1 MVEFN
6 FLKTTSFKLADV
18 WDCKKLLNKKTYTS
32 KYPLL
37 PFSEVL
43 KDIKIEWENIVDD
56 KKYSILGVH
65 AYGEGVYIYKE
76 ALGKELTMRKYQKTV
91 LNTLFWCKVRTV
103 HGQFGVITDDFVN
116 TYASSNM
123 QYMEIVKEKIV
134 PEYLQLLF
142 YKNPLT
148 TYMDT
153 LSIGADGRHFNK
165 NVLLNVKIPIPPL
178 KEQKSLV
185 KKYQETIDQ
194 AKSLE
199 NQADETEKNIDDYI
213 FHTLGIQKISLER
226 KNDSI
231 LSLTFFNN
239 LYNWDAKHAI
249 LNINPQ
255 TLLKSGIYKNIPI
268 QTAFSINPI
277 TSIPK
282 ELDEISFLPMECISD
297 IYGSVIEKRTIDSK
311 TQGYTKFKD
320 NDVIFAKITPCMQ
333 NGKCAVVKDLKQG
346 YGMGSTEFHVFRAIS
361 DDVIPEYLHSLLR
374 TKMLRKAAMNYF
386 TGSSGQQRVSSEFI
400 ENLYIPLPPLP
411 IQEEIVN
418 HINQI
423 KTQIKELRKQAQELR
438 EKAKKDFEGSVF
450 E

>member
-1 MVEFN
+1 MVEN
-6 FLKTTSFKLADV
+6 NCLLKAISFSELTKWNVNLYV
-18 WDCKKLLNKKTYTS
+18 NKINIQS
-32 KYPLL
+32 KY
-37 PFSEVL
+37 ETL
-43 KDIKIEWENIVDD
+43 KLSKIIVPRKSRLKNKD
-56 KKYSILGVH
+56 
-65 AYGEGVYIYKE
+65 YK
-76 ALGKELTMRKYQKTV
+76 
-91 LNTLFWCKVRTV
+91 
-103 HGQFGVITDDFVN
+103 GQFP
-116 TYASSNM
+116 
-123 QYMEIVKEKIV
+123 IVEKIRFSDGKV
-134 PEYLQLLF
+134 FFRTE
-142 YKNPLT
+142 KNPKT
-148 TYMDT
+148 D
-153 LSIGADGRHFNK
+153 
-165 NVLLNVKIPIPPL
+165 LNVSCLNDLLVSNINFEKGAFAINKFDTIVTSTDYQSYEILIPINYDYFNQVLRTDAFLRQVKALKSGGMKTRARYDFIKQFSIPIPSL
-178 KEQKSLV
+178 KEQDTIFKCY
-185 KKYQETIDQ
+185 KKTLDQ
-194 AKSLE
+194 AEKLE
-199 NQADETEKNIDDYI
+199 KQAEELEKNIDCYI
-213 FHTLGIQKISLER
+213 FQTLGIQEISLER

-231 LSLTFFNN
+231 LSITFFNN

-255 TLLKSGIYKNIPI
+255 TLLKSSIFKNIPI
-268 QTAFSINPI
+268 QTAFSINP
-277 TSIPK
+277 TTTIPK
-282 ELDEISFLPMECISD
+282 DLDEISFLPMECISD

-411 IQEEIVN
+411 MQEEIVN